1 MNLLP
6 DFVQALVI
14 TFVGSFIAM
23 PILLGLARVFALY
36 VVVRE
41 RQCVVF
47 ELFGK
52 VRMVITEP
60 GLHCPWRG
68 MGPLAT
74 LVPFFGK
81 KYVVDMRIDQ
91 TYLRSQPVNSEEG
104 APMGIGVW
112 CEMVVSDPVDYLY
125 KNTDP
130 LGSLRANISNATV
143 RCLSNMKL
151 SDMLESRHG
160 MSRLVRGEVTA
171 KSREW
176 GYDVGS
182 IYIRKVHF
190 RDGGMISQIEQKVVN
205 RLRQVTA
212 AIQQDGAN
220 RVNVIRSSAER
231 QAAVEFAKAAATRPQ
246 IVGKALGQIA
256 ESPMIANA
264 LFEVLETQALL
275 ASNNLEVN
283 VLPTGVPVMY
293 SMGGHVEGVS
303 PPPPP
308 RRGS

>member
-1 MNLLP
+1 MIESFPVDFFKALLYTFGAC
-6 DFVQALVI
+6 FVAVPVI
-14 TFVGSFIAM
+14 
-23 PILLGLARVFALY
+23 LGLLRAFALY

-60 GLHCPWRG
+60 GLHCPWKS
-68 MGPLAT
+68 MGPFAI

-81 KYVVDMRIDQ
+81 KHIVDLRIDQ

-112 CEMVVSDPVDYLY
+112 CEMVVSNPVDYLY

-151 SDMLESRHG
+151 SEMLENRHT
-160 MSRLVRGEVTA
+160 MSRLVRPEVTS
-171 KSREW
+171 KSQDW
-176 GYDVGS
+176 GYQVGS

-190 RDGGMISQIEQKVVN
+190 RDRGMTSQIEQKVVN

-220 RVNVIRSSAER
+220 RVNVIRSTAER

-246 IVGKALGQIA
+246 IVGRALGQIA
-256 ESPMIANA
+256 ENPIIASA

-275 ASNNLEVN
+275 ASNGLEVN
-283 VLPTGVPVMY
+283 VLPP
-293 SMGGHVEGVS
+293 GVS
-303 PPPPP
+303 VLYSLGGAEAVV
-308 RRGS
+308 RGK

>member
-1 MNLLP
+1 MA
-6 DFVQALVI
+6 FVQALLFTLVL
-14 TFVGSFIAM
+14 SFIGM
-23 PILLGLARVFALY
+23 PILLALARGFALY

-60 GLHCPWRG
+60 GLHTPWAS
-68 MGPLAT
+68 MGPFAM

-81 KYVVDMRIDQ
+81 KHVVDLRIDQ

-112 CEMVVSDPVDYLY
+112 CEMVVSEPLDYLY
-125 KNTDP
+125 KNNDP

-151 SDMLESRHG
+151 ADMLENRHA
-160 MSRLVRGEVTA
+160 MSRLVRQEVSV

-176 GYDVGS
+176 GYQVGS

-190 RDGGMISQIEQKVVN
+190 RDRGMIAQIEQKVVN

-220 RVNVIRSSAER
+220 RVNVIRSTAER

-256 ESPMIANA
+256 ETPFIAEA

-275 ASNNLEVN
+275 GSGNLEVS
-283 VLPTGVPVMY
+283 VVPPGVPLVY
-293 SMGGHVEGVS
+293 EMGGSRLARSG
-303 PPPPP
+303 
-308 RRGS
+308 

>member
-1 MNLLP
+1 
-6 DFVQALVI
+6 
-14 TFVGSFIAM
+14 M
-23 PILLGLARVFALY
+23 PILLGLARMFALY

-41 RQCVVF
+41 RQAVVF

-52 VRMVITEP
+52 VRTVISEP
-60 GLHCPWRG
+60 GLHCPWKS
-68 MGPLAT
+68 MGPFAV

-81 KYVVDMRIDQ
+81 KFIVDLRIDQ

-112 CEMVVSDPVDYLY
+112 CEMVVSEPLDYLY

-151 SDMLESRHG
+151 SDMLESRHD
-160 MSRLVRGEVTA
+160 MSRLVRERGHRP
-171 KSREW
+171 SRSEW
-176 GYDVGS
+176 GYQVGS

-190 RDGGMISQIEQKVVN
+190 RDRGMISQIEQKVVN

-212 AIQQDGAN
+212 AIQQDGSN
-220 RVNVIRSSAER
+220 RVNVIRSTAER

-246 IVGKALGQIA
+246 IVG
-256 ESPMIANA
+256 
-264 LFEVLETQALL
+264 TD
-275 ASNNLEVN
+275 
-283 VLPTGVPVMY
+283 
-293 SMGGHVEGVS
+293 
-303 PPPPP
+303 P
-308 RRGS
+308 RPDRRDTP

>member
-1 MNLLP
+1 MNSFPVDFLRALLYTFGIC
-6 DFVQALVI
+6 FVVMPVI
-14 TFVGSFIAM
+14 LAF
-23 PILLGLARVFALY
+23 ARVFALY

-60 GLHCPWRG
+60 GLHCPWKS
-68 MGPLAT
+68 MGPFAV

-81 KYVVDMRIDQ
+81 KHTVDLRIDQ

-125 KNTDP
+125 KNNDP

-151 SDMLESRHG
+151 ADMLENRHA
-160 MSRLVRGEVTA
+160 MSGLVRQEVSH
-171 KSREW
+171 KSQEW
-176 GYDVGS
+176 GYQVGS

-190 RDGGMISQIEQKVVN
+190 RDRGMISQIEQKVVN
-205 RLRQVTA
+205 RLRQVTG

-220 RVNVIRSSAER
+220 RVNVIRSTAER

-246 IVGKALGQIA
+246 IVGRALGQIA
-256 ESPMIANA
+256 ENPFIADA
-264 LFEVLETQALL
+264 LFEVLETQGLL
-275 ASNNLEVN
+275 ASNALEVD
-283 VLPTGVPVMY
+283 VLAPGVPIIY
-293 SMGGHVEGVS
+293 SMGGAEAVA
-303 PPPPP
+303 
-308 RRGS
+308 RGK